1 MADSVTIQ
9 IIGLDKLKAKFS
21 ELSSEIRETNGAA
34 GKEAAE
40 VILNTTGVRSYP
52 PETAAN
58 HPPTPYYVR
67 GYGMQY
73 AGGNNGASERYGTQF
88 TVESDTF
95 TTTIGNRASY
105 GVYLGGNPN
114 AKAMARIGWR
124 SLVEVANEKIPE
136 ITRIYQG
143 WINRLIKRVGL

>member
-1 MADSVTIQ
+1 MADSITIQ
-9 IIGLDKLKAKFS
+9 IIGLDKLKAKFA
-21 ELSSEIRETNGAA
+21 ELSDDIRQTNSAA
-34 GKEAAE
+34 GEKAANE
-40 VILNTTGVRSYP
+40 ILNTTGLRSYP

-67 GYGMQY
+67 
-73 AGGNNGASERYGTQF
+73 NYGTQTAHGNLGNSEHYGQKW

-95 TTTIGNRASY
+95 TTTIGNSASY
-105 GVYLGGNPN
+105 NKYLGGNPP
-114 AKAMARIGWR
+114 AAHMVKIGWR

-143 WINRLIKRVGL
+143 WINRLIKQAGL